1 MTDEKNTGATYGTSG
16 TPMTLPA
23 EMQEGIRIFIR
34 SEMQEMI
41 RTAIEDYAA
50 KLRPDSVEIDEDA
63 KGVGHPKI
71 KSYANTAQEAS
82 VAALAAYRATKRGI
96 KEIAG
101 D

>member
-1 MTDEKNTGATYGTSG
+1 MTDERNTGLTSVQSG
-16 TPMTLPA
+16 TQTMLSP
-23 EMQEGIRIFIR
+23 EMQEGIRAFIR
-34 SEMQEMI
+34 SEMNEMI
-41 RTAIEDYAA
+41 RLAIDDYAA

-63 KGVGHPKI
+63 KGIGHPKI
-71 KSYANTAQEAS
+71 KSYANTVQEAS